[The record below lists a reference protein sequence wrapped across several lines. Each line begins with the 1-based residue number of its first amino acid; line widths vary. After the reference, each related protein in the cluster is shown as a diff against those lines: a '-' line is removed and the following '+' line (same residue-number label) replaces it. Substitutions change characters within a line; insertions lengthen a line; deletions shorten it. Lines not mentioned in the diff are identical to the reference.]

1 MDRMIG
7 YNYRYSQVMI
17 KIHCRSTN
25 LDHRYAL
32 NKAVESYNEI
42 YPNKNIDIFV
52 GFREIS
58 RLIIRNLFNTLEKD
72 TFHLFY
78 FTGFGRLYT
87 DYWLFGKFIFLI
99 LIVLCSIRKNSAFI
113 VENPSD
119 KIVIK
124 RLSRK
129 KTFLVNGSGFFE
141 KIVDDAET
149 SLVVKKNPTLKNIL
163 YLSRFG
169 KSKHTDKVVS
179 LARSLSKEFTLKIGG
194 YDIGREKYSKI
205 FNDIAQQRT
214 NIDFLGKVTSRS
226 QYYQLLQDAD
236 IFLYP
241 SKREGCPFSVL
252 ESLAANTLPLVC
264 NTPGSSDLAK
274 QIGIPMVKP
283 EDFSQVNIIENVY
296 YQFFDSANSNRV
308 YLKNISLYSAENIK
322 NQFSSIFQ
330 SI

>member
-1 MDRMIG
+1 
-7 YNYRYSQVMI
+7 MI

-42 YPNKNIDIFV
+42 NPNKNIDIFV
-52 GFREIS
+52 GFREIT
-58 RLIIRNLFNTLEKD
+58 RLIIRNLFKSLEKD
-72 TFHLFY
+72 TFYLFY
-78 FTGFGRLYT
+78 FTGLGRLYT

-99 LIVLCSIRKNSAFI
+99 LIVLCSKKKNSAFI

-119 KIVIK
+119 KIVIE
-124 RLSRK
+124 RLSRNK
-129 KTFLVNGSGFFE
+129 IFLVNGSGFFE
-141 KIVDDAET
+141 KVLDDTET
-149 SLVVKKNPTLKNIL
+149 NLVIKKNPTLKNIL

-179 LARSLSKEFTLKIGG
+179 LAASLPKEFNLLIGG

-205 FNDIAQQRT
+205 FNKLAQQRT
-214 NIDFLGKVTSRS
+214 NVDFLGKVTSRL
-226 QYYQLLQDAD
+226 QYYQLLKDAD
-236 IFLYP
+236 VFIYP
-241 SKREGCPFSVL
+241 SKREGCPFGVL

-274 QIGIPMVKP
+274 QIGIPTVKP
-283 EDFSQVNIIENVY
+283 EDFSQVNIIENEY
-296 YQFFDSANSNRV
+296 NQFFNGADSDRV
-308 YLKNISLYSAENIK
+308 YLKNINLYSAENIK
-322 NQFSSIFQ
+322 NQFNSIFH